1 MDDSLFNKQAFFYK
15 SSQNSDISIVELN
28 VPNFVFLQETCMASV
43 LGFLVVAAIVIVL
56 AAIAIKILIALLP
69 VLLIVGGICLV
80 VFVVGGAN
88 DGVKEV
94 KKEIAYTQN
103 TVREHVV
110 QFRDDVQRDY
120 HEQTLS
126 MTRHK
131 SGVSFNMLRPEMDSV
146 ISVVASVYHT
156 AMNDDEFMPLITSAN
171 DYEGHA
177 ERSAHYVGAALDFRI
192 KDMGDRVDRER
203 LVQAVREEFGS
214 RFIVLHEDI
223 GKANEHMHV
232 QLRNG
237 TYDRNVV
244 WK

>member
-1 MDDSLFNKQAFFYK
+1 
-15 SSQNSDISIVELN
+15 
-28 VPNFVFLQETCMASV
+28 
-43 LGFLVVAAIVIVL
+43 
-56 AAIAIKILIALLP
+56 
-69 VLLIVGGICLV
+69 
-80 VFVVGGAN
+80 
-88 DGVKEV
+88 
-94 KKEIAYTQN
+94 
-103 TVREHVV
+103 VV

-120 HEQTLS
+120 HEQMLS

-131 SGVSFNMLRPEMDSV
+131 PGVSFNMLRPEMDSV

-192 KDMGDRVDRER
+192 KDMGDRVDREK
-203 LVQAVREEFGS
+203 LVQAVREELGS

>member
-1 MDDSLFNKQAFFYK
+1 M
-15 SSQNSDISIVELN
+15 
-28 VPNFVFLQETCMASV
+28 M
-43 LGFLVVAAIVIVL
+43 
-56 AAIAIKILIALLP
+56 
-69 VLLIVGGICLV
+69 
-80 VFVVGGAN
+80 
-88 DGVKEV
+88 GVKEV

-120 HEQTLS
+120 HEQMLS

-131 SGVSFNMLRPEMDSV
+131 PGVSFNMLRPEMDSV
-146 ISVVASVYHT
+146 ISIVASVYHT

-192 KDMGDRVDRER
+192 KDMGDRVDREK
-203 LVQAVREEFGS
+203 LVQMVREELGS

-223 GKANEHMHV
+223 GKANEHLHV

>member
-1 MDDSLFNKQAFFYK
+1 
-15 SSQNSDISIVELN
+15 
-28 VPNFVFLQETCMASV
+28 MASI

-56 AAIAIKILIALLP
+56 AVIAVKILIALLP
-69 VLLIVGGICLV
+69 VLLVVGGICQV
-80 VFVVGGAN
+80 VFIVSGASDDAN
-88 DGVKEV
+88 GVKN
-94 KKEIAYTQN
+94 EIAYTQN
-103 TVREHVV
+103 TVRQHVV
-110 QFRDDVQRDY
+110 QFRDDVQREY
-120 HEQTLS
+120 HEQMLS

-156 AMNDDEFMPLITSAN
+156 AMNDDEFKPLITSAN

-192 KDMGDRVDRER
+192 KDMGDRVDREK
-203 LVQAVREEFGS
+203 LVQAVREELGS

-223 GKANEHMHV
+223 GKANEHLHV

>member
-1 MDDSLFNKQAFFYK
+1 MSGASDD
-15 SSQNSDISIVELN
+15 
-28 VPNFVFLQETCMASV
+28 
-43 LGFLVVAAIVIVL
+43 
-56 AAIAIKILIALLP
+56 
-69 VLLIVGGICLV
+69 
-80 VFVVGGAN
+80 AN
-88 DGVKEV
+88 GV

-103 TVREHVV
+103 TVRQHVV
-110 QFRDDVQRDY
+110 QFRDDIQREY
-120 HEQTLS
+120 HEQMLS

-156 AMNDDEFMPLITSAN
+156 AMNDDEFKPLITSAN

-177 ERSAHYVGAALDFRI
+177 QRSAHYVGAALDFRI
-192 KDMGDRVDRER
+192 KDMGDRVDREK
-203 LVQAVREEFGS
+203 LVQMVREELGG

-223 GKANEHMHV
+223 GKANEHLHV

>member
-1 MDDSLFNKQAFFYK
+1 
-15 SSQNSDISIVELN
+15 
-28 VPNFVFLQETCMASV
+28 MASV
-43 LGFLVVAAIVIVL
+43 LGFLVVAAVVIVL
-56 AAIAIKILIALLP
+56 AVIAVKILIALLP
-69 VLLIVGGICLV
+69 VLLVVGGIYLV
-80 VFVVGGAN
+80 VFIVSGASDDAN
-88 DGVKEV
+88 GVQ
-94 KKEIAYTQN
+94 KEIAYTQN
-103 TVREHVV
+103 TVRRHVV
-110 QFRDDVQRDY
+110 QFRDDVQREY
-120 HEQTLS
+120 HEQMLS

-156 AMNDDEFMPLITSAN
+156 AMNDDEFKPLITSAN

-192 KDMGDRVDRER
+192 KDMGDRVDREK
-203 LVQAVREEFGS
+203 LVQMVREELGS
-214 RFIVLHEDI
+214 RFVVLHEDI
-223 GKANEHMHV
+223 GKANEHLHV

>member
-1 MDDSLFNKQAFFYK
+1 MT
-15 SSQNSDISIVELN
+15 SI
-28 VPNFVFLQETCMASV
+28 

-56 AAIAIKILIALLP
+56 AVIAVKILIALLP

-103 TVREHVV
+103 TVRHHVV

-120 HEQTLS
+120 HEQMLS

-156 AMNDDEFMPLITSAN
+156 AMNDDEFKPLITSAN

-203 LVQAVREEFGS
+203 LVQAVREELGS
-214 RFIVLHEDI
+214 RFVVLHEDI

>member
-1 MDDSLFNKQAFFYK
+1 
-15 SSQNSDISIVELN
+15 
-28 VPNFVFLQETCMASV
+28 MASV

-56 AAIAIKILIALLP
+56 AVIAIKILIALLP
-69 VLLIVGGICLV
+69 ILLVIGGICLV
-80 VFVVGGAN
+80 VFIVGGAS

-110 QFRDDVQRDY
+110 QIRDDVQRDY
-120 HEQTLS
+120 HEQMLS

-156 AMNDDEFMPLITSAN
+156 AMNDDEFKPLITSAN

-192 KDMGDRVDRER
+192 KDMGDRVDREK
-203 LVQAVREEFGS
+203 LVQMVREELGS

-223 GKANEHMHV
+223 GKANEHLHV

>member
-1 MDDSLFNKQAFFYK
+1 
-15 SSQNSDISIVELN
+15 
-28 VPNFVFLQETCMASV
+28 MASI
-43 LGFLVVAAIVIVL
+43 LGFLVVATIVIVL
-56 AAIAIKILIALLP
+56 AVIAVKILIALLP
-69 VLLIVGGICLV
+69 VLLVVGGICLV
-80 VFVVGGAN
+80 FFIVGGAS
-88 DGVKEV
+88 DGVKEA

-103 TVREHVV
+103 TVRQHVV

-120 HEQTLS
+120 HEQMLS

-156 AMNDDEFMPLITSAN
+156 AMNDDEFKPLITSAN
-171 DYEGHA
+171 DFEGHA

-192 KDMGDRVDRER
+192 KDMGDRVDREK
-203 LVQAVREEFGS
+203 LVQMVREELGS
-214 RFIVLHEDI
+214 RFVVLHEDI
-223 GKANEHMHV
+223 GKANEHLHV
-232 QLRNG
+232 QLKNG